1 MADVLATTYY
11 KPQHMQSF
19 GNLTVAAF
27 RFRAAALTSGD
38 VVLFGAIP
46 AGSKI
51 VDAVMANTA
60 SSASTTMSLGFRNAD
75 GTATSPDDGGATF
88 QAPAA
93 DYWLGATAISSA
105 ARTRAGAPGTV
116 SNGKGLALRC
126 NKPVIITGT
135 LGGANIATDTIIDVL
150 ISYEAEGAK

>member
-1 MADVLATTYY
+1 MADVLASTYY

-19 GNLTVAAF
+19 GNQSVAHF
-27 RFRAAALTSGD
+27 RFRASALTNGD
-38 VVLFGAIP
+38 VVLFGIVP
-46 AGSKI
+46 AGSRI

-60 SSASTTMSLGFRNAD
+60 STALTTMSLGFRNAD

-93 DYWLGATAISSA
+93 DYWLPATAISAA
-105 ARTRAGAPGTV
+105 ARTRTGAPGTV

-126 NKPVIITGT
+126 NKSVIITGT
-135 LGGANIATDTIIDVL
+135 LGGATIATDTIVDVF
-150 ISYEAEGAK
+150 IHYETEGAK